1 MSSVQTPEQKTNISG
16 KLILGAIKNKPPIKE
31 DDIQDMKIDQLD
43 GNVTLDSSI
52 ISNSNCSSCESESI
66 SISETDQ
73 TQVSVQTWKKSGPQQ
88 IPVISNMC
96 FENIEDPP
104 TWYEYHTPRTTDEKQ
119 SKIIELQSERITE

>member
-1 MSSVQTPEQKTNISG
+1 MPTIQIQEQEGHISG

-52 ISNSNCSSCESESI
+52 ISNSICSSCESESI

-88 IPVISNMC
+88 IQGVH
-96 FENIEDPP
+96 
-104 TWYEYHTPRTTDEKQ
+104 W
-119 SKIIELQSERITE
+119 EL